1 LSLLE
6 LDSNKS
12 NDLVSL
18 SPTPISSPPIIT
30 SPLTYHNNSTENTN
44 NMTSIKKDKNDDDE
58 EKLTCGYTPKIYS
71 SKNYVSFINSLEK
84 YGINLNDFTIE
95 ELFQI
100 VDLSL
105 KMNYSGELRYDKNNN
120 LLSIHS
126 KDKSKSLVIL
136 TILLSSY
143 LLNLKYKIDISPKI
157 SEISD
162 DIKIDTFF
170 IKFSKSLR

>member
-1 LSLLE
+1 LYSIYLSNLSLLKVNNN
-6 LDSNKS
+6 SKS

-18 SPTPISSPPIIT
+18 PPTSSFIT
-30 SPLTYHNNSTENTN
+30 SPLSYHNSMENTN
-44 NMTSIKKDKNDDDE
+44 NNISSIKKDKNDE
-58 EKLTCGYTPKIYS
+58 PTCGSPKIYS
-71 SKNYVSFINSLEK
+71 SKNYVSFINSLSK

-120 LLSIHS
+120 ILSIYS
-126 KDKSKSLVIL
+126 KGKSKSLVIL

-143 LLNLKYKIDISPKI
+143 FLNLKYEIDISPKI

-162 DIKIDTFF
+162 EIKTDTFS
-170 IKFSKSLR
+170 IKFSKSLH